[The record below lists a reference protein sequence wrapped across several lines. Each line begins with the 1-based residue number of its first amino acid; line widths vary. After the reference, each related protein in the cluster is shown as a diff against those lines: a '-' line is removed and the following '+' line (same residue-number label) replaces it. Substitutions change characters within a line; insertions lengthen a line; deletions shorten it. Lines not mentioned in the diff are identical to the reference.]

1 MKDVIE
7 DGHLLDLISKVEK
20 LERLSSALPYRTSMV
35 PELSS
40 KYRKLEDS
48 IEDAKIKVEDRWLQ
62 LENMDW

>member
-20 LERLSSALPYRTSMV
+20 LVRLRDALPPTE
-35 PELSS
+35 ELSS
-40 KYRKLEDS
+40 EAWRKRNVLDFK
-48 IEDAKIKVEDRWLQ
+48 IRDARILVNDRWLQ